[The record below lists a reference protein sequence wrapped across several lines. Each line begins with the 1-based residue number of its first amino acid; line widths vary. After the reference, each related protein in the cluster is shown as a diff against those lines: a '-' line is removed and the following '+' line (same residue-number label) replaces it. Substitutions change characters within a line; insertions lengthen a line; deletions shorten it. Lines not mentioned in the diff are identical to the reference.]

1 MITTINQE
9 LINNK
14 KMLNEKFVNIIFGKS
29 NIKVNSSININDL
42 KKWKNEFL
50 SINKLNPFKT
60 LE

>member
-1 MITTINQE
+1 
-9 LINNK
+9 
-14 KMLNEKFVNIIFGKS
+14 MLNEKFVNIIFGKS